1 MRNRLTAAAVAAL
14 LLASPSPASAWG
26 YDAHRYIMDRAIDLL
41 PATLKPFFEHYRT
54 EIVVRV
60 IDPDTWRTAGWDEN
74 QNHFVDFG
82 VREYGPYPFAAL
94 PRDYDAAAVKF
105 GSATLKR
112 NGLLPWRTE
121 EMFGNLRHGLEDFKT
136 NSPYAIANAILFAAA
151 ASHYI
156 ADAHVPLHATVNFDG
171 QQTGQWGIHSRFE
184 NELFIRYRS
193 KLTVN
198 PGPIQPIVNPRDA
211 VFDALL
217 AGYQLVDPLL
227 KADKEAVAGKTLYD
241 NDYFDKLFA
250 RLRPMLEKRLAD
262 SITATASLIVGAWQA
277 AGSPALRTEMP
288 DTPQRVRR
296 SE

>member
-1 MRNRLTAAAVAAL
+1 MRNRLVAGAAVAL

-41 PATLKPFFEHYRT
+41 PAALKPFFEHYRT

-121 EMFGNLRHGLEDFKT
+121 EMFGNL
-136 NSPYAIANAILFAAA
+136 
-151 ASHYI
+151 
-156 ADAHVPLHATVNFDG
+156 
-171 QQTGQWGIHSRFE
+171 
-184 NELFIRYRS
+184 
-193 KLTVN
+193 
-198 PGPIQPIVNPRDA
+198 
-211 VFDALL
+211 
-217 AGYQLVDPLL
+217 
-227 KADKEAVAGKTLYD
+227 
-241 NDYFDKLFA
+241 
-250 RLRPMLEKRLAD
+250 
-262 SITATASLIVGAWQA
+262 
-277 AGSPALRTEMP
+277 
-288 DTPQRVRR
+288 
-296 SE
+296 